1 MRVHSLIDDLS
12 MLKTNATGRWVP
24 GNKPALYI
32 TEIYIYKE
40 NTYSKFSNY
49 YPCFNFF
56 KL

>member
-24 GNKPALYI
+24 ENKPALYI